1 MCAGCMDIVSIIH
14 DPNTITDPFLGKSVM
29 ESLRQAVF
37 IQKKVHITPEQM
49 GLFFLVLGGELVVW
63 EDTNG

>member
-37 IQKKVHITPEQM
+37 IQKKVHIKPEEM
-49 GLFFLVLGGELVVW
+49 GLFFLVLGGELIVW
-63 EDTNG
+63 ENTNG